1 MHDKNK
7 AKEGGGVKSLHSMS
21 GMPGGL
27 HEATV
32 MNAQQDAEGDAE
44 Q

>member
-1 MHDKNK
+1 MTKIK
-7 AKEGGGVKSLHSMS
+7 QKKGGVKSLRSMS
-21 GMPGGL
+21 GMPGER